1 MSQIERI
8 DLPDATAQPQEYRE
22 ALLTVIGDQDPVAVL
37 ERTPARIR
45 ELTSGRGGR
54 ELSAPPAPGEWSPAQ
69 IVGHLLDVDVVYGFR
84 IRLALT
90 ADRPAFPGYDEKL
103 WSELPKPGCE
113 ELCRAFESL
122 RAVNVWLLRALDQ
135 AAWAREAVHDEQGP
149 ETVEV
154 MVRKVAGHDL
164 AHLNQLERALTGA

>member
-1 MSQIERI
+1 MSQIEPI
-8 DLPDATAQPQEYRE
+8 HLPDATTHPQEYRE

-37 ERTPARIR
+37 ERTPARLR
-45 ELTSGRGGR
+45 QLLAGRDAD
-54 ELSAPPAPGEWSPAQ
+54 ELSSPPAPGEWSAAQ

-90 ADRPAFPGYDEKL
+90 ADRPSFPGYDEKL

-113 ELCRAFESL
+113 ELSRAFESL
-122 RAVNVWLLRALDQ
+122 RTANVWLLRALGK
-135 AAWAREAVHDEQGP
+135 AEWARVAVHEEQGP
-149 ETVEV
+149 ESVEV